1 VIGQMG
7 QVSHQLGSLLGAIEF
22 LVLRALVCRVGYFD
36 TQIRETLPYNREF
49 DLLASLEKCNYG

>member
-1 VIGQMG
+1 MIGRMG
-7 QVSHQLGSLLGAIEF
+7 HVSHQLGSLLG
-22 LVLRALVCRVGYFD
+22 ALVCRVGYFD